1 MNNTNTFHTQEE
13 LKKKR
18 NTDQLISLYQWEMA
32 GVDEEDSAQDVIRCS
47 VCDDDTPKLYCNSC
61 ATGLCKSCTGEHA
74 SSDPMTKHDIVA
86 FKFREQM
93 PSAIKC
99 SQHHLFACELF
110 CKQCKIAVCSKCISS
125 RSHRKH
131 TLGELSKVFRGKIT
145 EIEND
150 LENID
155 KYILADYNR
164 IKTQLENTLEVI
176 PKRYQSVRETIQK
189 EEERRIQ
196 TVRDQAQK
204 LQTELDEAEADHV
217 AIYNQEIQRLS
228 QGLEKVTQ
236 EKQRLKE
243 LRRSQDIRS
252 IVGHHSD
259 IESLQQMPCR
269 KSRSF
274 PTFTPGT
281 FTEFGQLK
289 LFRLTV
295 PSYQIPRE

>member
-1 MNNTNTFHTQEE
+1 M
-13 LKKKR
+13 
-18 NTDQLISLYQWEMA
+18 
-32 GVDEEDSAQDVIRCS
+32 
-47 VCDDDTPKLYCNSC
+47 
-61 ATGLCKSCTGEHA
+61 
-74 SSDPMTKHDIVA
+74 
-86 FKFREQM
+86 
-93 PSAIKC
+93 
-99 SQHHLFACELF
+99 
-110 CKQCKIAVCSKCISS
+110 
-125 RSHRKH
+125 
-131 TLGELSKVFRGKIT
+131 LGELPKVFRGKIK
-145 EIEND
+145 EIEHD
-150 LENID
+150 LEYIE
-155 KYILADYNR
+155 KYILVDYNS
-164 IKTQLENTLEVI
+164 IKTQLEKMLELI
-176 PKRYQSVRETIQK
+176 PKRYQSVRETIRKQ
-189 EEERRIQ
+189 EERRIQ